1 MKSLFETIFAIL
13 FIGFIVVNL
22 PAIIGFIFLCLIVKS
37 VYSIVTGNSSE
48 EEKTQPYNQTGTA
61 EMHNTKSEY
70 QQKRE
75 VQKTESVT
83 TKSTGTYSGYSYSH
97 SRYRND
103 DDYDNSYYDDW
114 QDDYQPEEGDGF
126 RGTGAPFL

>member
-1 MKSLFETIFAIL
+1 MKSLFETIFALL

-22 PAIIGFIFLCLIVKS
+22 PAIIGFIFLCLIIKS
-37 VYSIVTGNSSE
+37 VYSIVNGNSSE
-48 EEKTQPYNQTGTA
+48 EEKTQPYTQTGTV

-70 QQKRE
+70 QPKRE
-75 VQKTESVT
+75 EQKTENVT

-103 DDYDNSYYDDW
+103 DYDNSYYDDW
-114 QDDYQPEEGDGF
+114 RDDMPPEEGDGF